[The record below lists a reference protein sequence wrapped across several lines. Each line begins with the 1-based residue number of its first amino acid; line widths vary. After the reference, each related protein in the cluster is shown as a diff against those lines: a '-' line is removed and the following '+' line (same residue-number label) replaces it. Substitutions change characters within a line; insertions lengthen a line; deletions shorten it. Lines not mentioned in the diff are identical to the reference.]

1 MTIPVHQKSR
11 EWVACAMVS
20 FSAQKASF
28 CRPRPL
34 PRVNLKNFSGD
45 GVAFQGSGVPP
56 LRASSSDQGSNL
68 NQDVDPPCVSASVMT
83 AQTTGVKREIGCTPE
98 IRCTNPG
105 GPPSSKA
112 RIRGERAQIYRA
124 ESVNRCGAIGCRLD
138 IFLRADPSRLII
150 DKPRPLFA
158 VHAYFHKPG
167 TGVDLQFNNVSLPR
181 TLRHVLLYL
190 PWKEAMGTSHP
201 PAFRIPD
208 V

>member
-1 MTIPVHQKSR
+1 VPWCHFQPKKRAFVVPAPSPGSISKISP
-11 EWVACAMVS
+11 AMGWL
-20 FSAQKASF
+20 FRAQGF
-28 CRPRPL
+28 
-34 PRVNLKNFSGD
+34 
-45 GVAFQGSGVPP
+45 PP